1 MIQNGVS
8 DLEIAAQLGHV
19 NADFTRRLYGGV
31 WRREERS
38 VDEKMQAWIESG
50 GTEGSPPLDC

>member
-1 MIQNGVS
+1 MIQNGAS
-8 DLEIAAQLGHV
+8 GSEIAAHLGHV

-38 VDEKMQAWIESG
+38 VDDKMQAWIETG
-50 GTEGSPPLDC
+50 GTES